1 MIRRVEIGKLAY
13 RHGVPE
19 RTIQKDYII
28 TCVLRELARVMPS
41 VGLRFKGGTCLKKCY
56 FADFRFSEDMDFTLE
71 GSAGTEAALEALE
84 EVERPLLDSYS
95 DAGPSVTVRCYSL
108 DEIFLEKVVCLLDPK
123 RIQPRDLYD
132 LVQLADGG
140 SVDFQGVAWRFEQKA
155 RFKGLEPARLHD
167 AMVRKSAQLKRAWEM
182 QLAEQL
188 PTGALPG
195 YEDCERQML
204 RLLKKHGFTD

>member
-1 MIRRVEIGKLAY
+1 
-13 RHGVPE
+13 
-19 RTIQKDYII
+19 
-28 TCVLRELARVMPS
+28 MPS

-56 FADFRFSEDMDFTLE
+56 FADFRFSEDMDFTPE
-71 GSAGTEAALEALE
+71 GSAGTEAAREALE

-95 DAGPSVTVRCYSL
+95 DAGQPAMVRCHSL
-108 DEIFLEKVVCLLDPK
+108 DEIVLEKVVCLLDSQ

-140 SVDFQGVAWRFEQKA
+140 SVDFQGVAWRFEEKA

-167 AMVRKSAQLKRAWEM
+167 AVELKSAPLKRAWET

-188 PTGALPG
+188 PAGALPR
-195 YEDCERQML
+195 YEGCERQML
-204 RLLKKHGFTD
+204 QLLKKHGFVAIA